1 MLPKEIA
8 QAPCAMVAIVSFD
21 FFIVPCDQLVMSVQV
36 VVGVLRSDNGNMYPD
51 SLKPSSTDSQYP
63 GVDHLSMLGPANQI
77 FILVPFAL
85 WAYSRG

>member
-21 FFIVPCDQLVMSVQV
+21 FFSFPCDQLVMSVEV
-36 VVGVLRSDNGNMYPD
+36 VVGVFRSDNGNMYPD

-63 GVDHLSMLGPANQI
+63 GVDHLSMLGSANRI
-77 FILVPFAL
+77 FILVPFAF

>member
-8 QAPCAMVAIVSFD
+8 QAPCVMVAIVSFD
-21 FFIVPCDQLVMSVQV
+21 FFIVPCDQLVMSVEV
-36 VVGVLRSDNGNMYPD
+36 VVGLLRSDNGNMYPD
-51 SLKPSSTDSQYP
+51 LLKPSSTDSQYP

-77 FILVPFAL
+77 FILVPFTF